1 MLVDAS
7 QFPGP
12 ALWQGLML
20 IVVSVWMFWVFRKI
34 RTEKEMLISL
44 AIIATIGIVLMLVI
58 TLL

>member
-44 AIIATIGIVLMLVI
+44 AIIATIGIV
-58 TLL
+58 